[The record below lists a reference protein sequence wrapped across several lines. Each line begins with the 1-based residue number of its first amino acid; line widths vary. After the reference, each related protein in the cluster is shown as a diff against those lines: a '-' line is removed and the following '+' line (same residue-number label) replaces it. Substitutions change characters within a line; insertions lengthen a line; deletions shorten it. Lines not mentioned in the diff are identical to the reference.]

1 MAGMRWEAE
10 MRGLW
15 VLVVPVLAAR
25 LALGVTAD
33 VTISRWRV
41 VQGEPVYLRISL
53 ANDGDDSATMP
64 CLWQWQSWTMVDGER
79 SSGPL
84 HIEQQVNGRWL
95 GVEPGEWRRQEYS
108 YYHNMG
114 ERDRLMVLGPGEQ
127 CDVWWSTAW
136 QYELVPGSYRLRP
149 TGLRVL
155 GSDSA
160 DRAAAEW
167 MPFTVAA
174 PTGLS
179 AALWEA
185 GAEGRAAVEAD
196 RWMDRTRWLPQYRE
210 ASGTPYGFWG
220 CYARVEARLHD
231 LDSADVWS
239 AMQAGEPVVDDYL
252 AEYSG
257 YPTAERMRL
266 ASETIKGITRD
277 VRLDEARWNA
287 LVRERLRRLA
297 ESNDWEWAWLLARRL
312 AWHDELARRDRSR
325 GVDYLFSAQIE
336 REWRLPWYSLPPD
349 QRPVF

>member
-1 MAGMRWEAE
+1 

-25 LALGVTAD
+25 LALGVAVD
-33 VTISRWRV
+33 VTIPRPRV

-79 SSGPL
+79 SPGPL
-84 HIEQQVNGRWL
+84 QIEQRVDGRWV
-95 GVEPGEWRRQEYS
+95 GVEPGEWRRQEYRS
-108 YYHNMG
+108 YHNMG
-114 ERDRLMVLGPGEQ
+114 KRDRLMVLGPGEQ

-179 AALWEA
+179 AALWEG
-185 GAEGRAAVEAD
+185 GAERRAAVEAD
-196 RWMDRTRWLPQYRE
+196 LWMDRTHWLPQYAE

-220 CYARVEARLHD
+220 PYSRVEHSLHD
-231 LDSADVWS
+231 LNSILVWP
-239 AMQAGEPVVDDYL
+239 AIETGEPAARDYL
-252 AEYSG
+252 AEYADYPLSG
-257 YPTAERMRL
+257 RMAL
-266 ASETIKGITRD
+266 AAATLEGLTREA
-277 VRLDEARWNA
+277 RLDETRWNA

-297 ESNDWEWAWLLARRL
+297 ASHDWEWAWLLARRL